1 MGTDELQPG
10 TKPEF
15 RRFLTAAEYFLSVR
29 QFDDCR
35 TYAVRAR
42 DSDPNHPAPTQI
54 LSIASVL
61 SAPNISSTR
70 PDYYSVFNLPH
81 FEPDSARIMSAFKT
95 LAPILNPKDN
105 PYPLSPEAFAAVLSA
120 WSVLSIPA
128 NKAIF
133 DDELRRSLAAASA
146 AGGGGGGTF
155 WTVCPYCY
163 YVYEYDKAFQ
173 DCSLRCANEGCR
185 RVLHAAAI
193 AEPPPPEVVEKG
205 GYLCPG
211 FVPLAVR
218 NEEIV
223 GEKLWGPF
231 ASKVFD
237 NGSSCDGGGFVV
249 DISDDDETAC
259 AEEDAEN
266 DFDKIGF
273 QDHCSSGK
281 RKQVESKED
290 GYNLDG
296 DGEKTESKGIIGND
310 RVCMESGEKGMGKRR
325 KKSVPW
331 NSKKLMGRGF
341 RIESNQARF
350 FVNGERHHN
359 MNVDEVFFG
368 NNVGSSSGVE
378 FFERG
383 DDDDVFVGLNLDF

>member
-1 MGTDELQPG
+1 MGTDEQQPG

-81 FEPDSARIMSAFKT
+81 FEPDSARIASAFKT

-128 NKAIF
+128 KKAMF
-133 DDELRRSLAAASA
+133 DDELRRSLAAA
-146 AGGGGGGTF
+146 AGGGG
-155 WTVCPYCY
+155 
-163 YVYEYDKAFQ
+163 
-173 DCSLRCANEGCR
+173 EGR
-185 RVLHAAAI
+185 L
-193 AEPPPPEVVEKG
+193 
-205 GYLCPG
+205 L
-211 FVPLAVR
+211 VPW
-218 NEEIV
+218 
-223 GEKLWGPF
+223 KLWGPF

-237 NGSSCDGGGFVV
+237 NGSSGGGGGLVV
-249 DISDDDETAC
+249 DISDDETPC
-259 AEEDAEN
+259 TEEDAEN
-266 DFDKIGF
+266 DFEKTGF
-273 QDHCSSGK
+273 QDHCSNGK
-281 RKQVESKED
+281 RKQVESIED
-290 GYNLDG
+290 SDNLDG
-296 DGEKTESKGIIGND
+296 NGEKTESRGIIGND
-310 RVCMESGEKGMGKRR
+310 RVCVGSGEKGVGKRR

-350 FVNGERHHN
+350 FVNGERHHS
-359 MNVDEVFFG
+359 NVDEVFFG

-378 FFERG
+378 FFER
-383 DDDDVFVGLNLDF
+383 DDADDVFVGLNLDF

>member
-1 MGTDELQPG
+1 MGTDEQQPG

-120 WSVLSIPA
+120 WSVLSNPA
-128 NKAIF
+128 KKAMF
-133 DDELRRSLAAASA
+133 DDELRRSLDAAAA
-146 AGGGGGGTF
+146 AGGGGGTF

-231 ASKVFD
+231 ARKVFD
-237 NGSSCDGGGFVV
+237 NGSSGDGGGLVV
-249 DISDDDETAC
+249 DISDDETPC
-259 AEEDAEN
+259 TEEDAEN
-266 DFDKIGF
+266 NFEKLGF

-290 GYNLDG
+290 SDNLDG
-296 DGEKTESKGIIGND
+296 NGGKTESRGIIGND
-310 RVCMESGEKGMGKRR
+310 RACVES
-325 KKSVPW
+325 
-331 NSKKLMGRGF
+331 
-341 RIESNQARF
+341 
-350 FVNGERHHN
+350 
-359 MNVDEVFFG
+359 
-368 NNVGSSSGVE
+368 GSSSGVE

-383 DDDDVFVGLNLDF
+383 DDDD